1 MKRFRTVI
9 EKGGYSRRCLLPLMA
24 AVCLIVATA
33 PLSGQKNIAAGNSE
47 RQEDGSATKL
57 PEFAVASIRPNN
69 TGTTAFR
76 LAFTADGVRIENAS
90 MLMIIRA
97 AYGMFNSLDDKF
109 YGVPGWAKA
118 QRFDVEAKVDG
129 ADVAE
134 FQKLNFEKRQL
145 MLQSLLENRFQM
157 RAHHEVK
164 EQPIY
169 SLIVL
174 KNGSRLHK
182 SAGDPDPGG
191 TMQVK
196 RGQIVAR
203 DIVISQLITTLTQTV
218 GRTVQD
224 KTGLTGKYDLTLEWT
239 PDGDGSSMPAA
250 AGASD
255 QPSPPSG
262 PSGPSIFTA
271 IQEQLGLKL
280 EAAKGPVEC
289 LVIDHVEMP
298 SEN

>member
-1 MKRFRTVI
+1 MMRFRAVI
-9 EKGGYSRRCLLPLMA
+9 EKGGLRQRCLLQLMA
-24 AVCLIVATA
+24 GVCLIIATPPLLAQGDIATGNPGPQANDVAV
-33 PLSGQKNIAAGNSE
+33 
-47 RQEDGSATKL
+47 KL
-57 PEFAVASIRPNN
+57 PEFVVASIRPNN
-69 TGTTAFR
+69 SDTAAFR

-90 MLMIIRA
+90 ILMIIRA

-109 YGVPGWAKA
+109 LGVPGWAKS
-118 QRFDVEAKVDG
+118 QRFDIEAKVDG
-129 ADVAE
+129 ADVGV
-134 FQKLNFEKRQL
+134 FQKLGFDKRQL
-145 MLQSLLENRFQM
+145 MVQALLENRFNM
-157 RAHHEVK
+157 RAHHETR

-169 SLIVL
+169 SLIVAE
-174 KNGSRLHK
+174 NGSKLQK

-203 DIVISQLITTLTQTV
+203 NIVVSQLVTKLTQTV

-224 KTGLTGKYDLTLEWT
+224 KTGLTGKYDLTLNWT
-239 PDGDGSSMPAA
+239 PDPDGSSMPATA
-250 AGASD
+250 DASE
-255 QPSPPSG
+255 SVFAL
-262 PSGPSIFTA
+262 SGPSIFTS

>member
-1 MKRFRTVI
+1 MTRFRMTI
-9 EKGGYSRRCLLPLMA
+9 EGVGRNRRCLLLLMA
-24 AVCLIVATA
+24 IVWLVLAS
-33 PLSGQKNIAAGNSE
+33 PSLSGQGDTAKEEPRPQAGNP
-47 RQEDGSATKL
+47 AAKL
-57 PEFAVASIRPNN
+57 PEFVVASIRPDNS
-69 TGTTAFR
+69 GTTAFR

-109 YGVPGWAKA
+109 LGVPGWAKT
-118 QRFDVEAKVDG
+118 QRFDIEAKVDG
-129 ADVAE
+129 ADAAE
-134 FQKLNFEKRQL
+134 FKTLSFDKRQL
-145 MLQSLLENRFQM
+145 MVQALLGNRFKMQ
-157 RAHHEVK
+157 AHHETR
-164 EQPIY
+164 EQPVY
-169 SLIVL
+169 WLIVAKSGL
-174 KNGSRLHK
+174 RIHQ
-182 SAGDPDPGG
+182 SAGDADPGG

-203 DIVISQLITTLTQTV
+203 DIVVSQLVTTLTQTV

-224 KTGLTGKYDLTLEWT
+224 KTGLTGKYDLTLNWA
-239 PDGDGSSMPAA
+239 PDGDGSVMPATDA
-250 AGASD
+250 AADQASA
-255 QPSPPSG
+255 S
-262 PSGPSIFTA
+262 SGPSIFTA